1 MYMGIRSFLA
11 FELAPDI
18 KKQIEGIS
26 KELKKSN
33 LPVRWVKPEN
43 IHLTLIFLG
52 DVEENLIEAVKEKV
66 NEVVREMTSFKVR
79 LKGAGVFP
87 SLKRPRVVWVG
98 LDGDIDR
105 LSDLR
110 DNLQLKLNA
119 LGFIPERR
127 PFKPHLTLG
136 RFKGRTSGEHGLKN
150 ILERYYETKSDI
162 YCLKEFILF
171 KSDLK
176 PSGAEYTKICTWRL
190 GA

>member
-1 MYMGIRSFLA
+1 MGIRSFLA

-18 KKQIEGIS
+18 KKQIETIS

-52 DVEENLIEAVKEKV
+52 DVEENLIEDIKAKV
-66 NEVVREMTSFKVR
+66 NEVVREMKSFKIR
-79 LKGAGVFP
+79 LKGVGVFP

-98 LDGDIDR
+98 LGGDIDR

-110 DNLQLKLNA
+110 DNLQSKLNA

-136 RFKGRTSGEHGLKN
+136 RFKGRTKGEHGLKN
-150 ILERYYETKSDI
+150 ILERYYETKSDVC
-162 YCLKEFILF
+162 CLKEFILF

-176 PSGAEYTKICTWRL
+176 TNGAEYTKIFTWTL

>member
-1 MYMGIRSFLA
+1 MGIRSFLA

-18 KKQIEGIS
+18 KKQIETIS
-26 KELKKSN
+26 KELRKSN

-52 DVEENLIEAVKEKV
+52 DVEENLIEDIKAKV
-66 NEVVREMTSFKVR
+66 NEVVREMESFKIR

-87 SLKRPRVVWVG
+87 GLKRPRVVWVG
-98 LDGDIDR
+98 LGGDIDR

-110 DNLQLKLNA
+110 DNLQSKLNA

-136 RFKGRTSGEHGLKN
+136 RFKGRTKGENGLKN

-162 YCLKEFILF
+162 SCLKEFILF

-176 PSGAEYTKICTWRL
+176 PNGAEYTKIFTWTL
-190 GA
+190 VP

>member
-1 MYMGIRSFLA
+1 MGIRSFLA

-18 KKQIEGIS
+18 KTQIETLS
-26 KELKKSN
+26 EELKDSN

-43 IHLTLIFLG
+43 IHLTLIFFG
-52 DVEENLIEAVKEKV
+52 DVEENVIEDIKEKV
-66 NEVVREMTSFKVR
+66 NEAVKGMASVKIR
-79 LKGAGVFP
+79 LKGVGVFP
-87 SLKRPRVVWVG
+87 NLKRPRVVWVG
-98 LDGDIDR
+98 LGGDIDR

-110 DNLQLKLNA
+110 DNLQSKLNA

-136 RFKGRTSGEHGLKN
+136 RFKGRTSGTYEIKN

-162 YCLKEFILF
+162 CYLKEFILF

-176 PSGAEYTKICTWRL
+176 PNGAEYTKICTWTL